1 MEPSAS
7 PSQPTLAAPGL
18 KNFLRD
24 VWTARAWIIPST
36 LASGAI
42 AALVIVLTPAR
53 YAATATFV
61 LPTSSGSLNPLA
73 SLAIFSKES
82 SPLSVIYGVA
92 ASNEAYRIIS
102 EKTGRSMVE
111 LKANLTWEMDSVSNQ
126 ISARSEYES
135 KPRAIAVCQTAT
147 AVLQQMSTDLA
158 TRLARENLGTLDPT
172 VKVRQTELK
181 EAEEALLAYIKT
193 LKTAP
198 DPSQP
203 MSAGVYLARLKETE
217 IQLGSVEKQLEFA
230 RQAAIRRGE
239 PQTVVASL
247 TGSMPPS
254 WKQLVTQVEYDLR
267 LAETRLGPSAPEVET
282 LRRKLEVTRSQAQTE
297 IAKYIQSVE
306 TNVDTQIADL
316 VSKKLV
322 LEWQREQQ
330 MKLAQ
335 IAPQEGIELQRL
347 IREMAGRAE
356 LLRTLRAQTEATRIQ
371 ADSYQLPFT
380 LLQPATLDP
389 TPTNK
394 SMGKPVIISAILGFL
409 ISSLCVIGLG
419 KKQK

>member
-1 MEPSAS
+1 
-7 PSQPTLAAPGL
+7 
-18 KNFLRD
+18 
-24 VWTARAWIIPST
+24 
-36 LASGAI
+36 
-42 AALVIVLTPAR
+42 
-53 YAATATFV
+53 
-61 LPTSSGSLNPLA
+61 
-73 SLAIFSKES
+73 
-82 SPLSVIYGVA
+82 
-92 ASNEAYRIIS
+92 
-102 EKTGRSMVE
+102 
-111 LKANLTWEMDSVSNQ
+111 
-126 ISARSEYES
+126 
-135 KPRAIAVCQTAT
+135 
-147 AVLQQMSTDLA
+147 MSTDLA

-203 MSAGVYLARLKETE
+203 LAAGVYLSKLKETE

-239 PQTVVASL
+239 PQTVIASL
-247 TGSMPPS
+247 TGAVPPS
-254 WKQLVTQVEYDLR
+254 WKQLVIQVEYDLR

-282 LRRKLEVTRSQAQTE
+282 LRRKLAVTREQAQVE

-306 TNVDTQIADL
+306 TNVDSQIADL

-330 MKLAQ
+330 SNLAK
-335 IAPQEGIELQRL
+335 IAPQEAIELQRL
-347 IREMAGRAE
+347 VREVGARAE
-356 LLRTLRAQTEATRIQ
+356 ILRTLRVQTEATRIQ

-380 LLQPATLDP
+380 LLQPPTIDP

-394 SMGKPVIISAILGFL
+394 SMSKPIIISSILGFL
-409 ISSLCVIGLG
+409 SALSA
-419 KKQK
+419 